1 MPLPVP
7 PPPCGSAASP
17 CPAPRP
23 RPPAGRHQPAK
34 NTRRRRQ
41 LVPVGDAGGGG
52 GSVCPGSPAAA
63 GSGHRGSPG
72 HSPAVVP
79 GPGSRPSVRPS
90 LCRCLWAVPMAEKSD
105 SRDSDGSWV
114 LAGGEGLPVV
124 TVGPEQDL
132 ESHGAEDEEP
142 EEEDEEEGPQ
152 DTVTGRW
159 QPQGRDR
166 AGVPPFHRPTAILCL
181 SPATAATGAAAFPGQ
196 AQHPESSELGDL
208 EECWDTGAGAVPTSD
223 ASAEPSVP
231 DGDEQEEPDAAAEP
245 GPCPDTPKA
254 GPPTEEGSCTS
265 SDDDVEG
272 LRRRQGHEPR
282 PSAPRPTPTPRW
294 VTPDAGAEDG
304 LSMSKYLLGA
314 LALVAVGLLIVSGGI
329 YDLADGPA
337 ESVLSR
343 DAVAGEQESP
353 LPTDGSDQQER
364 PPMLDARDPQSVES
378 MSLLLD
384 KLAKEN
390 QEIRLMQAELQAH
403 KEELHALLQKSE
415 GEAAAAGAQ
424 QQSLA
429 AENARLRAALERE
442 AAALRDTRA
451 ELQRL
456 RATGAAGTP
465 GAGQPAAEQPP
476 GASATARGEDAVR
489 REGAWR
495 HGWLGLV
502 RQELAGALERAR
514 GPRGL
519 EGLVEE
525 LSALEQRLGWELEAE
540 EAEPFP
546 RPWKKPFKAE
556 KKEKRHKQHGA
567 GGAPHERQRRE
578 QSKPH
583 RHGKDPRP
591 PREHK
596 PDKAWGKS
604 SRGPPQ
610 HGPRELPPL
619 SRYRAPQGC
628 SGVADCARKEGRE
641 VLGAALEPVQK
652 TQFLQLLEGF
662 MGRLGL
668 GGHFGGLAARLD
680 GAFGADGTFA
690 HDRLRFVDFVDDV
703 EELLEEVA
711 RRERGDEEAADGFE
725 EYVLRHYTGD
735 GGTGGKERGRRATWQ
750 RRAAG

>member
-1 MPLPVP
+1 
-7 PPPCGSAASP
+7 
-17 CPAPRP
+17 
-23 RPPAGRHQPAK
+23 
-34 NTRRRRQ
+34 
-41 LVPVGDAGGGG
+41 
-52 GSVCPGSPAAA
+52 
-63 GSGHRGSPG
+63 
-72 HSPAVVP
+72 
-79 GPGSRPSVRPS
+79 
-90 LCRCLWAVPMAEKSD
+90 MAEKSD

-132 ESHGAEDEEP
+132 ASHGAE
-142 EEEDEEEGPQ
+142 EEEEEEQEQEEGAQ

-159 QPQGRDR
+159 WLRCRGRP
-166 AGVPPFHRPTAILCL
+166 GVPRCQRLTTVLCL
-181 SPATAATGAAAFPGQ
+181 SPAVATSSAAAFPGQ
-196 AQHPESSELGDL
+196 AQRPEGSRLGDL
-208 EECWDTGAGAVPTSD
+208 EECSDPGAGAVPAPDDSVETSML
-223 ASAEPSVP
+223 
-231 DGDEQEEPDAAAEP
+231 DGDEQEEPDAEAEP

-254 GPPTEEGSCTS
+254 GLPTEEGSCTS

-282 PSAPRPTPTPRW
+282 PSPPHPAPTPRW
-294 VTPDAGAEDG
+294 VTPDTSAEDG
-304 LSMSKYLLGA
+304 LSTSKYLLGA

-329 YDLADGPA
+329 YDLVDGPV

-343 DAVAGEQESP
+343 DMAAGEQESP
-353 LPTDGSDQQER
+353 LPTDGSDQQQK

-390 QEIRLMQAELQAH
+390 QEIRLMQAELQTH

-415 GEAAAAGAQ
+415 GKAAAAGAQ

-429 AENARLRAALERE
+429 AENAQLRAALERE
-442 AAALRDTRA
+442 TAALHDARA
-451 ELQRL
+451 EVQRL
-456 RATGAAGTP
+456 RAAGAPGSP
-465 GAGQPAAEQPP
+465 GARQPAAEQPP
-476 GASATARGEDAVR
+476 GTGAAARGEDAAR
-489 REGAWR
+489 REGAWQ

-540 EAEPFP
+540 GAEPFP
-546 RPWKKPFKAE
+546 RPWKKPFKAD
-556 KKEKRHKQHGA
+556 KKEGKRHKRHGA
-567 GGAPHERQRRE
+567 GGTPHERERRE
-578 QSKPH
+578 QNKPH

-596 PDKAWGKS
+596 PGKAWGKS
-604 SRGPPQ
+604 SHGPPQ
-610 HGPRELPPL
+610 HSPRELPLL

-641 VLGAALEPVQK
+641 VLGVALEPVQK
-652 TQFLQLLEGF
+652 ARFLQLLEGF
-662 MGRLGL
+662 MGQLGW

-680 GAFGADGTFA
+680 GAFGPDGTFA

-725 EYVLRHYTGD
+725 EYVLRHYAGD
-735 GGTGGKERGRRATWQ
+735 GGAGGKERGRRAAWQ
-750 RRAAG
+750 RSAAG